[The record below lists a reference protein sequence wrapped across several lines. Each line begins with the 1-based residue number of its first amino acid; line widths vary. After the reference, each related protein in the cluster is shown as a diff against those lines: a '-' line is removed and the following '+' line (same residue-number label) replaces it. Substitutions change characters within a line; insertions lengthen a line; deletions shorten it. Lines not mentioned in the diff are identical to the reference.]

1 MTYQWQK
8 DKKAIRQSEA
18 KRSGKMGPGP
28 GRPPEAQIWAA
39 SLLVSS
45 ICIVRGSECSE
56 IKLVHL
62 SFRLISGVGMRA
74 PNPAMIGAPCSDS
87 FSGPLRGL
95 SSNAV
100 RAGHR

>member
-1 MTYQWQK
+1 
-8 DKKAIRQSEA
+8 
-18 KRSGKMGPGP
+18 MGPGP

-39 SLLVSS
+39 GLLVSS
-45 ICIVRGSECSE
+45 ICIVRGSKCSE

-62 SFRLISGVGMRA
+62 SFRLISDVGMRA
-74 PNPAMIGAPCSDS
+74 RNPAMIGAPCSDS